1 MRKVWLIAKR
11 ELIYFFSSWSGYVI
25 MAVCLFISGIL
36 FNAFSLTATPRLS
49 SEVLE
54 QFFYQT
60 SGVAMIAALLL
71 SMRLISEE
79 RSNSTIMLLYT
90 SPVTETQIILGK
102 YISALLFF
110 IILQLISVYM
120 PALIFVNGKVSIA
133 HIITGYLGII
143 LLGSAII
150 SIGLFASCLC
160 SSQLLSGVLGAVM
173 VVVFLVFW
181 MLSSIVDPP
190 FKDVFMYLAIHNN
203 HFLPFQRGTISIAH
217 VVFYVCVNFFF
228 IECSLKTLESRR
240 CRG

>member
-1 MRKVWLIAKR
+1 MRKVWLIARR
-11 ELIYFFSSWSGYVI
+11 ELIYFFSSWTGYVI
-25 MAVCLFISGIL
+25 MAVSLFISGIL

-54 QFFYQT
+54 QFFYQS

-79 RSNSTIMLLYT
+79 RANSTIMLLYT
-90 SPVTETQIILGK
+90 SPVSEAQIVLGK

-110 IILQLISVYM
+110 IILQLVSVYM

-133 HIITGYLGII
+133 HIVTGYLGLI
-143 LLGSAII
+143 LLGSSII
-150 SIGLFASCLC
+150 SIGLFASSLC
-160 SSQLLSGVLGAVM
+160 SSQLLSGVVGAVM

-181 MLSSIVDPP
+181 MLADIVNPP
-190 FKDVFMYLAIHNN
+190 FKELFGYLAIHNN
-203 HFLPFQRGTISIAH
+203 HFVPFQKGLISTAH
-217 VVFYVCVNFFF
+217 VVFYLCVNFFF
-228 IECSLKTLESRR
+228 IECSMKVLQSRR